1 MTRLLL
7 SFCSTACL
15 LAWLPPLGALA
26 AEMPARKAGLWEM
39 KQTMVGPPPF
49 ELTTQ
54 ECTDGTI
61 EKTMST
67 ASAPAEEEVCSRRDI
82 EKTKTGYVIDS
93 VRNFGR
99 LSITR
104 HSELIGDLDS
114 GYVEKSTSR
123 SQHGPSHAPRE
134 ETATTE
140 AKWLGACKPDQ
151 KPGDIVMPGGL
162 KMNINDARKRDGKL
176 YLRLK

>member
-1 MTRLLL
+1 LFNRFSAAGMAAAARCA
-7 SFCSTACL
+7 CSGNAGSQSW
-15 LAWLPPLGALA
+15 ALGNETNDDRA
-26 AEMPARKAGLWEM
+26 AAFEM
-39 KQTMVGPPPF
+39 
-49 ELTTQ
+49 TTQ

-67 ASAPAEEEVCSRRDI
+67 ASSPTEDEVCSRRDI
-82 EKTKTGYVIDS
+82 EKTTTGYVIDS
-93 VRNFGR
+93 VGNFGG

-104 HSELIGDLDS
+104 HSELIGDLDA

-123 SQHGPSHAPRE
+123 SRHGPSHTPRE
-134 ETATTE
+134 DTTTTE